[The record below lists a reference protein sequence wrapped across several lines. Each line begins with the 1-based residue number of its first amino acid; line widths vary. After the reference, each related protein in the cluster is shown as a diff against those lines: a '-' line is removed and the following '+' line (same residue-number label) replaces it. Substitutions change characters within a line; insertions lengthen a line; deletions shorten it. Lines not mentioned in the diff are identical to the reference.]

1 MKLINIKTV
10 AVAGASALMLGHA
23 EAQSQF
29 TFSFTSQATIYYVA
43 GTVAGIITLNPSQ
56 TQATSIVVTS
66 VPDAF
71 KAAIGIDWLVV
82 PPAEVFVNSFTV
94 TGGNISAVNFDSD
107 IFTSPGGEFSLGY
120 QNLLAYTAAG
130 EMYNPNNLAGI
141 TFTPV
146 VVPEPSTLALAALG
160 AGALLKFRRRK

>member
-1 MKLINIKTV
+1 MKLNPIKTI

-29 TFSFTSQATIYYVA
+29 TFSFSGQATIYYIA

-56 TQATSIVVTS
+56 TQATSIVLT
-66 VPDAF
+66 A
-71 KAAIGIDWLVV
+71 V
-82 PPAEVFVNSFTV
+82 PPSDSAVLGLDWITNPLNTVYANSFTV
-94 TGGNISAVNFDSD
+94 TGGNISGVNFDSD
-107 IFTSPGGEFSLGY
+107 NSTNPQGQLHLGFEDLLAALGGEVL
-120 QNLLAYTAAG
+120 
-130 EMYNPNNLAGI
+130 NPNKFAGI

-160 AGALLKFRRRK
+160 AGALLQFRRRK